1 MRLLRYLWASPA
13 TLLGLLFAPL
23 AWISG
28 GGVRRVNGIIEIHG
42 GLVARFL
49 SRLPV
54 IGSASAMT
62 LGHVVIGQSRESLER
77 SRAHELVH
85 VRQYER
91 WGPLLIQAYGLT
103 SLWARLRGRHP
114 YWDNG
119 FEREAYQVEV
129 RSAAPTTEVNGA
141 E

>member
-1 MRLLRYLWASPA
+1 MTGLRYLWAAPA
-13 TLLGLLFAPL
+13 TLLGLLFAPV
-23 AWISG
+23 AWASG
-28 GGVRRVNGIIEIHG
+28 GGVRGVDGVVEIHG

-62 LGHVVIGQSRESLER
+62 LGHVVIGQSRETLAQ
-77 SRAHELVH
+77 SRAHERVH

-91 WGPLLIQAYGLT
+91 WGPLLIPAYLT
-103 SLWARLRGRHP
+103 ASLWARLRGRHP

-119 FEREAYQVEV
+119 FEREAYRAEE
-129 RSAAPTTEVNGA
+129 RAGAPRGKISGA
-141 E
+141 G